1 VLKALIFDMDGTLAD
16 SDPVHCA
23 AFAEMLSPHGITVD
37 EAFYRDRISGRSN
50 SIIFSALF
58 PDHPSTE
65 RDRMADEKEAL
76 FRRMATDLAPLAGL
90 ADLLDFAESRDLRLG
105 VVTNAPRLNLA
116 HMLQALGL
124 EARFAVQVS
133 GEDVARA
140 KPDPLPYLKAMEQ
153 LRVTADEA
161 IAFEDSPSGLRAAKT
176 AGLFTFGIL
185 TGQSAEALVAAGADA
200 AIPDF
205 RDPALWRVLHERS
218 PAAGQAESRE

>member
-1 VLKALIFDMDGTLAD
+1 
-16 SDPVHCA
+16 
-23 AFAEMLSPHGITVD
+23 
-37 EAFYRDRISGRSN
+37 
-50 SIIFSALF
+50 
-58 PDHPSTE
+58 
-65 RDRMADEKEAL
+65 MADEKEAL

-90 ADLLDFAESRDLRLG
+90 ADVLDFAESRDLRLG

-140 KPDPLPYLKAMEQ
+140 KPDPLPYLTAMEQ